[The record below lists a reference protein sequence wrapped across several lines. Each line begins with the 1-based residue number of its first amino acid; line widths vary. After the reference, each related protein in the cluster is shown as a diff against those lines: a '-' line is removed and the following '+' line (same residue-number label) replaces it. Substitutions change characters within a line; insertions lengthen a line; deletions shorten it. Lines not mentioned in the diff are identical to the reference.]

1 MYNVTRPWI
10 RHTSHVTRYLRHTS
24 HVTCHTSNVTHHTSN
39 VKRYWSHFIRHTI
52 LNTEI
57 ILKAPSAMCFSSSK
71 AKLDAMWE
79 CKAFSALFFFMA
91 HCCSNCVRWVMH
103 LQAWVSCI
111 HQALKEMK
119 VTVLRVTSFGVDLF
133 HLLSSL
139 LLLSCNIVH
148 SLLTPN
154 FKRIDYS
161 YPKNRRWPRGKKM
174 KKNRGN

>member
-1 MYNVTRPWI
+1 VKGNRKVNNLCIKRHVQRHTSMDTSYVTL
-10 RHTSHVTRYLRHTS
+10 HTLFTSHVTLHTS
-24 HVTCHTSNVTHHTSN
+24 HDFERRNHPESSVRNVLLKFESEVGRNVRVQGVLCFVFFHGTCG
-39 VKRYWSHFIRHTI
+39 
-52 LNTEI
+52 
-57 ILKAPSAMCFSSSK
+57 
-71 AKLDAMWE
+71 
-79 CKAFSALFFFMA
+79 
-91 HCCSNCVRWVMH
+91 SNCARWVIH